1 MLVIDEEK
9 AKIVR
14 NIFDWYLEGASIIGI
29 KRKLEMAARSNVQ
42 VTEKGTFRK
51 NRKCSSK
58 RKNDFEYAIYFPKII
73 IN

>member
-29 KRKLEMAARSNVQ
+29 KRKLEMAARSNVE

-58 RKNDFEYAIYFPKII
+58 RKK
-73 IN
+73 